1 MTPILTEIQRWSEKL
16 PSWQQHAI
24 ALLYE
29 NPDLSVS
36 DLDDTYALLKAE
48 HGIGPD
54 KEISRRTLN
63 KSQIA
68 VPSSSQSAV
77 VLLSIKDLKSVNA
90 LAEGKMLP
98 ISATG
103 LTVIYGE
110 NGVGKSGY
118 SRVLKQACRARD
130 QSEKVRGNV
139 YADYLFQDIPSAK
152 FDVTVNGEPAEF
164 SWKQGSTPPVELS
177 AIAIF
182 DSHCARAYVDNHG
195 DFAYAPYGLDILES
209 LAKVCTHLKDRLNG
223 ELRSQQPQ
231 TQIFHSL
238 AQTSTEVGRLLQS
251 LSAKTRK
258 EEVDRLGT
266 LTQTELQRL
275 QTLVQTLSESDPRKK
290 AADLNARAQRIDGLS
305 RRVADIEN
313 GLSEQRIANLQSL
326 IKKSDVA
333 KVAAQAAAERFATAG
348 GLDGTGNEAWVEMF
362 QAARVFC
369 ATSGPVN
376 SFPRLPSD
384 ANCPLCQ
391 NTLGSEG
398 ASRLAAFDDFIQG
411 QASSLAASAR
421 KNAVAAFR
429 AIVDLVLDLGLDEAL
444 KHDLESHPLLFDSCT
459 TWQVAV
465 RKRQEA
471 TRTAATPGSGIFWD
485 DLPPMTKSPAGDLVK
500 VASEL
505 REAAKVLE
513 KTMSAQDRTAMQ
525 VELEELKARVQ
536 LSELKTAAFDAL
548 EKYAHAERLAKC
560 VTATS
565 TAGISRKST
574 ELTGNMATKEVAEAL
589 NRELQA
595 LGVNEIKVAMKPTS
609 SKAKTTFKLVLEN
622 DAGVSPIDILSE
634 GEQRAIAIASF
645 LTEVRLS
652 NGPGGVVLDDPVSSL
667 DHARRE
673 RVASRL
679 VAESAVRQVVVF
691 THDLF
696 FLSVLMEEASAQGL
710 DATAQTLNRT
720 TDGYGVADSGLPFAG
735 AAVRARVGI
744 LRNKQ
749 VNCARLY
756 KAGDQAAYRLHTRDF
771 YNDLRMTWERAVEEL
786 LFNGVVV
793 RFRKSIQTNRLD
805 RVEITTDD
813 LAVINAG
820 MTVCSNYTGHDAAI
834 DSILAVPLPQ
844 DMTEHLDALESWRK
858 AIIERQKR

>member
-1 MTPILTEIQRWSEKL
+1 MTPILTEVQKWSEKL
-16 PSWQQHAI
+16 PAWQQHAI

-29 NPDLSVS
+29 NPDLSVA

-48 HGIGPD
+48 HGIAHD
-54 KEISRRTLN
+54 REISQRALN

-68 VPSSSQSAV
+68 VPASSQSAV

-98 ISATG
+98 ISAAG

-209 LAKVCTHLKDRLNG
+209 LAKVCTQLKDRLNG

-231 TQIFHSL
+231 TQIFHNL
-238 AQTSTEVGRLLQS
+238 AQTSTEVGRLLLS

-266 LTQTELQRL
+266 LTTTELQRL

-290 AADLNARAQRIDGLS
+290 AADLNARAQRIEGLS

-326 IKKSDVA
+326 IRKSDVA
-333 KVAAQAAAERFATAG
+333 KAAAQAAAERFATAG
-348 GLDGTGNEAWVEMF
+348 GLEGTGNEAWVEMF

-369 ATSGPVN
+369 ATSDPVN
-376 SFPRLPSD
+376 AFPRLTAD

-411 QASSLAASAR
+411 QASSLAANTR
-421 KNAVAAFR
+421 KDAVTAFR
-429 AIVDLVLDLGLDEAL
+429 AIVDLVLDLGLDDAL
-444 KHDLESHPLLFDSCT
+444 NHDLESHPLLIDGCT

-465 RKRQEA
+465 RRRQEA
-471 TRTAATPGSGIFWD
+471 TRTAATPGSSISWD

-505 REAAKVLE
+505 REAAKALE

-525 VELEELKARVQ
+525 VELAELKARAQ
-536 LSELKTAAFDAL
+536 LSELKTAVFDAL
-548 EKYAHAERLAKC
+548 ERYLHAERLAKC
-560 VTATS
+560 VAATS

-696 FLSVLMEEASAQGL
+696 FLSVLMEEASHK
-710 DATAQTLNRT
+710 DWM
-720 TDGYGVADSGLPFAG
+720 LP
-735 AAVRARVGI
+735 
-744 LRNKQ
+744 
-749 VNCARLY
+749 
-756 KAGDQAAYRLHTRDF
+756 
-771 YNDLRMTWERAVEEL
+771 
-786 LFNGVVV
+786 
-793 RFRKSIQTNRLD
+793 RKPS
-805 RVEITTDD
+805 
-813 LAVINAG
+813 
-820 MTVCSNYTGHDAAI
+820 
-834 DSILAVPLPQ
+834 
-844 DMTEHLDALESWRK
+844 TEHRTAMELPTVVCRLLEL
-858 AIIERQKR
+858 Q